1 MFFLQRYLTVIITTL
16 SLVAG
21 SPSAIA
27 DELEDILQTGIIK
40 IAVPQDFPPFGS
52 VGKDG
57 QLEGYDVDVARLVA
71 KELGVKLELVPVSS
85 INRIPYLQTGKV
97 DLVISSLGVT
107 PDRAKAIAFSNAYA
121 PFFSGVFGDPR
132 VQVKSSADLAGKTV
146 GVTRGTI
153 EDSDLA
159 KIAPTDASVRRFE
172 DNNAT
177 IGALLSGQ
185 VQLIAT
191 GSVVASALA
200 QKNPGKVE
208 KKFVIRDSPV
218 HIGVR
223 RGEPDVV
230 AWLNVFIYYHRKPG
244 GELDALARKWFGEPL
259 PVDAVL

>member
-1 MFFLQRYLTVIITTL
+1 MFLQRYLTLIIATL

-21 SPSAIA
+21 SSSAIA
-27 DELEDILQTGIIK
+27 DELEDILQAGSIK

-52 VGKDG
+52 AGKDG

-71 KELGVKLELVPVSS
+71 RDLGVKLELVPVSS
-85 INRIPYLQTGKV
+85 VNRIPYLQTGKV

-121 PFFSGVFGDPR
+121 PFFSGVFGDAK
-132 VQVKSSADLAGKTV
+132 VQVKSAADLAGKTV

-159 KIAPTDASVRRFE
+159 RMAPKDASVRRFD

-191 GSVVASALA
+191 GSVVAATLA

-208 KKFVIRDSPV
+208 KKFVIRDSPA

-259 PVDAVL
+259 PADPTL

>member
-1 MFFLQRYLTVIITTL
+1 MLAQRILILIIAAL
-16 SLVAG
+16 GLVG
-21 SPSAIA
+21 RPSSALA
-27 DELEDILQTGIIK
+27 DEFEDILQAGVIK

-52 VGKDG
+52 MGKDG
-57 QLEGYDVDVARLVA
+57 KLEGYDIDVARLLA
-71 KELGVKLELVPVSS
+71 KDLGVKLELVAVSS
-85 INRIPYLQTGKV
+85 VNRIPYLQTGKV

-121 PFFSGVFGDPR
+121 PFYSGVFGDPR
-132 VQVKSSADLAGKTV
+132 AQVRSVADLAGKTV

-159 KIAPTDASVRRFE
+159 RIAPKDATVRRFD

-185 VQLIAT
+185 VELIAT
-191 GSVVASALA
+191 ASVVAAALA

-208 KKFVIRDSPV
+208 KKFVIRDSPA

-223 RGEPDVV
+223 RGEHDLV

-259 PVDAVL
+259 PVDPTL

>member
-1 MFFLQRYLTVIITTL
+1 MFLQRYMSVIIATL

-21 SPSAIA
+21 SSSAIA
-27 DELEDILQTGIIK
+27 DELEDILQAGIIR

-52 VGKDG
+52 AGKDG
-57 QLEGYDVDVARLVA
+57 QLDGYDIDVARLVA

-85 INRIPYLQTGKV
+85 VNRIPYLQTGKV

-121 PFFSGVFGDPR
+121 PFFSGVFGDA
-132 VQVKSSADLAGKTV
+132 KAGKTV

-159 KIAPTDASVRRFE
+159 RIAPKDASVRRFD

-177 IGALLSGQ
+177 IDALLSGQ

-191 GSVVASALA
+191 GSVVAATLA

-208 KKFVIRDSPV
+208 KKFVIRDSPA

-259 PVDAVL
+259 PIDPTL

>member
-1 MFFLQRYLTVIITTL
+1 MFLQRIPMMIIAIL
-16 SLVAG
+16 SLAVG
-21 SPSAIA
+21 SSSAIA
-27 DELEDILQTGIIK
+27 DEFEDILQAGIIK

-52 VGKDG
+52 MGKDG
-57 QLEGYDVDVARLVA
+57 KLEGYDIDVARLVA
-71 KELGVKLELVPVSS
+71 RDLGVKLDLVAVSS
-85 INRIPYLQTGKV
+85 VNRIPYLQTGKV

-121 PFFSGVFGDPR
+121 PFFSGVFGDPK
-132 VQVKSSADLAGKTV
+132 VQVKSAADLAGKTV

-159 KIAPTDASVRRFE
+159 KIAPKDATVRRFD
-172 DNNAT
+172 DNSAT

-185 VQLIAT
+185 VELIAT
-191 GSVVASALA
+191 GSVVAATLA

-208 KKFVIRDSPV
+208 KKFVIRESPA

-223 RGEPDVV
+223 RGEADMV
-230 AWLNVFIYYHRKPG
+230 AWLNAFIYYHRKPG

-259 PVDAVL
+259 PVDPVL

>member
-1 MFFLQRYLTVIITTL
+1 MFLQRYVTMIIATL

-21 SPSAIA
+21 SSSAIA
-27 DELEDILQTGIIK
+27 DELEDILQAGIIR

-52 VGKDG
+52 AAKDG
-57 QLEGYDVDVARLVA
+57 QLDGYDVDVARLVA

-85 INRIPYLQTGKV
+85 VNRIPYLQTGKV

-121 PFFSGVFGDPR
+121 PFFSGVFGDAK
-132 VQVKSSADLAGKTV
+132 VQVKSTADLAGKTV

-153 EDSDLA
+153 EESDLTR
-159 KIAPTDASVRRFE
+159 IAPKDASVRRFD

-177 IGALLSGQ
+177 IDALLSGQ

-191 GSVVASALA
+191 GSVVAATLA

-208 KKFVIRDSPV
+208 KKFVMRDSPA

-259 PVDAVL
+259 PIDPTL

>member
-1 MFFLQRYLTVIITTL
+1 MFLQSIPMMIIAIL
-16 SLVAG
+16 SLAVG
-21 SPSAIA
+21 SSSAIA
-27 DELEDILQTGIIK
+27 DEFEDILQAGVIK

-52 VGKDG
+52 MGKDG
-57 QLEGYDVDVARLVA
+57 KLEGYDIDVARLVA
-71 KELGVKLELVPVSS
+71 RDLGVKLELVPVSS
-85 INRIPYLQTGKV
+85 VNRIPYLQTGKV

-121 PFFSGVFGDPR
+121 PFFSGVFGDPK
-132 VQVKSSADLAGKTV
+132 VQVKSAADLAGKAV

-159 KIAPTDASVRRFE
+159 KIAPKDATVRRFD
-172 DNNAT
+172 DNSAT
-177 IGALLSGQ
+177 IAALLSGQ
-185 VQLIAT
+185 VELIAT
-191 GSVVASALA
+191 GSVVAATLA

-208 KKFVIRDSPV
+208 KKFVIRESPA

-223 RGEPDVV
+223 RGEADMV

-259 PVDAVL
+259 PVDLVL